1 MNISQEDAILICQ
14 LDMVQEGCWVNFPTM
29 VKKLVS
35 TVDAERDLL
44 ATAASLV

>member
-1 MNISQEDAILICQ
+1 
-14 LDMVQEGCWVNFPTM
+14 M